1 MERKLFFCLFRRL
14 IYLYIFVLCK
24 YVNEDIELDIN
35 LFFFYLRC
43 DIVRGYIGNFRE
55 IGGFCI

>member
-1 MERKLFFCLFRRL
+1 M
-14 IYLYIFVLCK
+14 LCR
-24 YVNEDIELDIN
+24 YVYEDIELGIN

-43 DIVRGYIGNFRE
+43 DIVRGYIGNSRE

>member
-1 MERKLFFCLFRRL
+1 M
-14 IYLYIFVLCK
+14 LCR
-24 YVNEDIELDIN
+24 YVYEDIELGIN
-35 LFFFYLRC
+35 LFIFYLRC

>member
-1 MERKLFFCLFRRL
+1 M
-14 IYLYIFVLCK
+14 LCR
-24 YVNEDIELDIN
+24 YVYEDIELGIN

-43 DIVRGYIGNFRE
+43 DIVRGYIGNLRE